1 MYDVAIIGAGVC
13 GCSAAW
19 ELSRFK
25 LNVCVLDR
33 ETDICEGTSKAN
45 TGVVNAGHDPKP
57 GTLAA
62 HYNAK
67 GAEWIFEHKDEL
79 GIEAKNNGFY
89 IACTDMANYPALEE
103 LCQRGITNGVRGMRI
118 ISREEALKEEPN
130 LADDVVCVL
139 NIDGGGT
146 LSPWTLVSAYAE
158 IAARNGVEF
167 RLGEKV
173 LNVKRTEEG
182 FYELETEKD
191 VVQTK
196 YVINAAGVY
205 ADDFNNMVS
214 ERKIHIHPR
223 KGAYMILDKNIGYV
237 TRNIAPQPTEMGKG
251 CCVTQT
257 IHGNLNV
264 GPTAFNIED
273 KEDTSVTQEDID
285 FIISSTSKL
294 VKDVPYNTVI
304 TQYCGLRA
312 EEESGDF
319 ILFEAPDSPGF
330 INYAGM
336 KSPGLTCSP
345 LIAVDI
351 RKDLERICGG
361 LEEKESYVTTRTDN
375 KLFKYCTKEEQAEML
390 KREPA
395 YGRII
400 CRCEQ
405 ITEGD
410 ILNAIHRP
418 VGATTMDGVKRRVRA
433 GMGRCQGGFC
443 SPRVMEILARET
455 GQDIETIK
463 KNQAG
468 SELLV
473 GTSKEEL

>member
-1 MYDVAIIGAGVC
+1 
-13 GCSAAW
+13 
-19 ELSRFK
+19 
-25 LNVCVLDR
+25 
-33 ETDICEGTSKAN
+33 
-45 TGVVNAGHDPKP
+45 
-57 GTLAA
+57 
-62 HYNAK
+62 
-67 GAEWIFEHKDEL
+67 
-79 GIEAKNNGFY
+79 
-89 IACTDMANYPALEE
+89 
-103 LCQRGITNGVRGMRI
+103 
-118 ISREEALKEEPN
+118 
-130 LADDVVCVL
+130 
-139 NIDGGGT
+139 
-146 LSPWTLVSAYAE
+146 
-158 IAARNGVEF
+158 
-167 RLGEKV
+167 
-173 LNVKRTEEG
+173 
-182 FYELETEKD
+182 
-191 VVQTK
+191 
-196 YVINAAGVY
+196 
-205 ADDFNNMVS
+205 
-214 ERKIHIHPR
+214 
-223 KGAYMILDKNIGYV
+223 
-237 TRNIAPQPTEMGKG
+237 MGKG

-285 FIISSTSKL
+285 FIISSTQKL